1 MSQQAKT
8 STLEV
13 LEIGL
18 HLCGFPCSLNN
29 VWDAVNTPKVFLPF
43 EVDNLVGS
51 ENLGGKIRLKES

>member
-1 MSQQAKT
+1 MKT

-18 HLCGFPCSLNN
+18 YLCGFPCSLNN
-29 VWDAVNTPKVFLPF
+29 VWNTVNTPKVFLPL

-51 ENLGGKIRLKES
+51 ENLGGNNKA